1 MKNMQTLKH
10 FMRYFEPHCEER
22 GGREYC
28 YVSALEYPEAQ
39 EALDLFGGYGFFEG
53 APSSIALKYAQLVSE
68 AGDERWVLEAE
79 QRPGAYPVWVAW

>member
-22 GGREYC
+22 DGRKYC

-39 EALDLFGGYGFFEG
+39 EALDLFGGYGFFRR
-53 APSSIALKYAQLVSE
+53 SAQLHYPEV
-68 AGDERWVLEAE
+68 
-79 QRPGAYPVWVAW
+79 RPPCRGGR